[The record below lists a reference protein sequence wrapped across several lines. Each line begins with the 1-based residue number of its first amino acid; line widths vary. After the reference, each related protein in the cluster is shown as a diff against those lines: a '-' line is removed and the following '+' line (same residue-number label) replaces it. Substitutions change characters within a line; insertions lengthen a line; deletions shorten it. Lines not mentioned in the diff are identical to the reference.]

1 MSLFNIAAA
10 AHLAGSVVL
19 ALFFLL
25 LARHDP
31 RPYLRAWTAAWIAQ
45 VLSLTALLVSNL
57 RGWHA
62 SLSLYLFLE
71 AGHGLLIV
79 AAAQNYAKGQ
89 GPRRSHAVAVTA
101 LAVWSGIAP
110 FLFSGDNALHAAQY
124 AILALAYLSAAA
136 ILWPL
141 REPAGMGLRLT
152 TNVLGL
158 LGLVYVQHAAAFA
171 RTERAETTLAP
182 YLEVAPFSIL
192 LLQMLLGLGMVLAV
206 MEAAQWAL
214 ATTNQQL
221 REAERRLK
229 ALAQTDPLTGCFN
242 RRVFRELVDDV
253 RARSGS
259 EAGVVTLLDMDGL
272 KAINDRHGHT
282 AGDDAIRSMAEAIRS
297 RTRTTDVIVRW
308 GGDEFVVVIPG
319 ATSAEGEGR
328 RAQIVA
334 AIIEAGLSVSAG
346 LAVYGPD
353 KDIMAAV
360 QEADEAMYQ
369 AKAARRERDA
379 AV

>member
-45 VLSLTALLVSNL
+45 VLSLAALLVSNL

-79 AAAQNYAKGQ
+79 AAAQNYATGQ
-89 GPRRSHAVAVTA
+89 GPRRSHAAAVMA

-110 FLFSGDNALHAAQY
+110 FLFSGDNALHAAQH

-171 RTERAETTLAP
+171 WTERAEATLVP

-214 ATTNQQL
+214 ATTNEQL

-319 ATSAEGEGR
+319 ASSAEGEGR
-328 RAQIVA
+328 RAQIMA
-334 AIIEAGLSVSAG
+334 AIIEAGLSASAG

-353 KDIMAAV
+353 RDIMAAV

-369 AKAARRERDA
+369 AKAARRDA

>member
-45 VLSLTALLVSNL
+45 VLSLAALLVSNL

-79 AAAQNYAKGQ
+79 AAAQNYATGQ
-89 GPRRSHAVAVTA
+89 GPRRSHAAAVMA

-110 FLFSGDNALHAAQY
+110 FLFSGDNALHAAQH

-158 LGLVYVQHAAAFA
+158 LGLVYVQHATAFA
-171 RTERAETTLAP
+171 WTERAEATLVP

-214 ATTNQQL
+214 ATTNEQL

-272 KAINDRHGHT
+272 KAINDRHGHS

-319 ATSAEGEGR
+319 ASSAEGEGR
-328 RAQIVA
+328 RAQIMA
-334 AIIEAGLSVSAG
+334 AIIEAGLSASAG

-353 KDIMAAV
+353 RDIMAAV

-369 AKAARRERDA
+369 AKAARRDA